1 MEERYRPPLLVNTGQ
16 KLILL
21 LTEGTA
27 GQSRRGGGRFLT
39 KTSAFCLVHTRKK
52 SDKWHRAA
60 STVGPRKEQTGLQG
74 SMISKKKV
82 RGHQW
87 IKIHAIVVPTAIVVP
102 PKVHTTKT
110 PAIAGVT
117 LASMYQNPY

>member
-1 MEERYRPPLLVNTGQ
+1 MLVNTGQ

-39 KTSAFCLVHTRKK
+39 KTSAFWCLVHTRKK

-87 IKIHAIVVPTAIVVP
+87 IKIRAIVVPTAIVVP